1 VSSDELITSLIS
13 AARVTIEAELHRTL
27 INTDYVQ
34 YYDAFPTQI
43 ELYRPPVSV
52 ITSIKYKDSNSVQQ
66 TLAETDYQSDIN
78 SLPPRIIP
86 ALNASWPST
95 DGSLSN
101 VQVTFTAGY
110 GLTGASVPMPIRQ
123 AILLMVADMFEH
135 AESQT
140 EINLQPNKTV
150 NNLLAAFRIP
160 ELGDNEND

>member
-1 VSSDELITSLIS
+1 LIS
-13 AARVTIEAELHRTL
+13 AARIAIEAELHRTL

-34 YYDAFPTQI
+34 YYDEFPIQI

-52 ITSIKYKDSNSVQQ
+52 FTSIKYKDSASVQQ
-66 TLAETDYQSDIN
+66 TLAVAGYQTDLN

-95 DGSLSN
+95 DGTLSN
-101 VQVTFTAGY
+101 VQITFTAGY

-123 AILLMVADMFEH
+123 AILLFVADMFEH

-140 EINLQPNKTV
+140 EINLQPNKTI
-150 NNLLAAFRIP
+150 NNLLAAYRVP
-160 ELGDNEND
+160 ELGENAND